1 MVVAFVNDLC
11 KIGVTGDILRLTS
24 SHLIIKFVLKANFDF
39 SLHLSFIH
47 LPIKYLINCIY

>member
-24 SHLIIKFVLKANFDF
+24 SHSIIKFVLKANFDF
-39 SLHLSFIH
+39 SLHVSFIH